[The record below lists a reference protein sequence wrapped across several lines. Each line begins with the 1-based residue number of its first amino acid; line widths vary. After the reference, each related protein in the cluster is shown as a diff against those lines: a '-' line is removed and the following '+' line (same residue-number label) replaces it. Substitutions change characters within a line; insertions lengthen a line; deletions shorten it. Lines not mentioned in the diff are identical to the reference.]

1 MSDKP
6 TTLVIWGAGAIGGTI
21 GAYLARAGVDV
32 LLVDTDADHV
42 AAMNKHGLAIEGP
55 IETFTTPVR
64 AATPDQVRGRFD
76 RILLSVKAH
85 HTEAATRALQP
96 HLAPGGYVASFQNG
110 LNELVIGTMIGP
122 ANVVGAFIN
131 FGADYLAPGRILYG
145 GRGACVIGEV
155 DGPVTPRVTAL
166 RDLLARF
173 EPDAIETD
181 DILGYLWGKMGYG
194 ALLFA
199 TALTDD
205 SIADV
210 LDDTAHRPVLT
221 ATAREAM
228 AVALARGITPR
239 GFNGFDP
246 VAFAPGGSDAA
257 VAASMDAMVAF
268 NRRSAKSHSGIW
280 RDLAV
285 RKRRTEVD
293 AQLGPILT
301 QGQAAGLRTPVIRTL
316 IALIH
321 EVEDGRKLA
330 RENLT
335 DLAGALGGAL
345 GGDLRGD

>member
-1 MSDKP
+1 MSEARVTKD
-6 TTLVIWGAGAIGGTI
+6 TLLIWGTGAIGGTI

-32 LLVDTDADHV
+32 LLVDTDAGHV
-42 AAMNKHGLAIEGP
+42 AAMQANGLVIEGP
-55 IETFTTPVR
+55 IEAFTVPVR
-64 AATPDQVRGRFD
+64 AVTPDQVLGQFG

-85 HTEAATRALQP
+85 HTDAATRALQP

-110 LNELVIGTMIGP
+110 LNELVIGDIIG
-122 ANVVGAFIN
+122 AENVVGAFVN

-155 DGPVTPRVTAL
+155 DGRVTPRVTAL
-166 RDLLARF
+166 RDLLTTF
-173 EPDAIETD
+173 EPGAVATG
-181 DILGYLWGKMGYG
+181 DIMGYLWGKLGYG

-210 LDDTAHRPVLT
+210 LDDKTYRQVLT
-221 ATAREAM
+221 ATAREAI
-228 AVALARGITPR
+228 AVALARGVTPR

-246 VAFAPGGSDAA
+246 AAFAPDGGDAA

-293 AQLGPILT
+293 AQLGPIVT
-301 QGQAAGLRTPVIRTL
+301 QGQQAGIQTPVMRKL
-316 IALIH
+316 IELIH
-321 EVEDGRKLA
+321 GIENGRPLA
-330 RENLT
+330 SENLAE
-335 DLAGALGGAL
+335 LAGALGAA
-345 GGDLRGD
+345 